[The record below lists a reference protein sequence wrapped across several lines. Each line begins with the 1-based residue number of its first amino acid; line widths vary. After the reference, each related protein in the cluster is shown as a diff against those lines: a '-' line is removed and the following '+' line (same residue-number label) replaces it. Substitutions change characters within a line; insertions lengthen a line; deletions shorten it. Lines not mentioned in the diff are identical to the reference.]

1 MEQTVQR
8 LRPPISRDTRGSWS
22 IVHTKRGPIALKME
36 ANIHK
41 KVKFSKMFGRIVL
54 EKNLLLRDL
63 SEKYKGL
70 LPYDR
75 DTYLSFVEI

>member
-1 MEQTVQR
+1 
-8 LRPPISRDTRGSWS
+8 
-22 IVHTKRGPIALKME
+22 ME